1 MSISLKTIQMRR
13 HGGHAATPSQKIKP
27 LSPRQMVAL
36 QMTLDGHT
44 KGSIQERLNISQPTL
59 FRWRA
64 LPGWNEQVDLLLRS
78 DSTDGE
84 GQLKSMLPMATQAL
98 KALVLTGAPNI
109 KLGAARTILE
119 AHAALVAREEQHI
132 MITSL
137 EQQLHD
143 LQEMAMAAQNPMAL
157 EPAIDAEVSMPH
169 DSPHVEACAVEITE

>member
-1 MSISLKTIQMRR
+1 MIS
-13 HGGHAATPSQKIKP
+13 HGGRSRTPRQKIAP

-119 AHAALVAREEQHI
+119 AHAALVAREEQKV

-137 EQQLHD
+137 EQQLHE
-143 LQEMAMAAQNPMAL
+143 LQEMAVEAQNPLAI
-157 EPAIDAEVSMPH
+157 EPAIDADVVVAQEVAQDEPRS
-169 DSPHVEACAVEITE
+169 VEITE

>member
-1 MSISLKTIQMRR
+1 MIS
-13 HGGHAATPSQKIKP
+13 HGGRTGTPRQKIKP
-27 LSPRQMVAL
+27 LTPRQMTAL

-64 LPGWNEQVDLLLRS
+64 LPGWNEQVDLLLHS

-84 GQLKSMLPMATQAL
+84 GQIKSMLPLATRAL

-109 KLGAARTILE
+109 RLGAARTILE
-119 AHAALVAREEQHI
+119 AHATLIQRQEQNQ
-132 MITSL
+132 MIESL
-137 EQQLHD
+137 ESQLHD
-143 LQEMAMAAQNPMAL
+143 LQVMAVEAQNPMAL

-169 DSPHVEACAVEITE
+169 DSPHGEPRPVEITE

>member
-1 MSISLKTIQMRR
+1 
-13 HGGHAATPSQKIKP
+13 
-27 LSPRQMVAL
+27 MVAL

-119 AHAALVAREEQHI
+119 AHAALVAREEQKV

-137 EQQLHD
+137 EQQLHE
-143 LQEMAMAAQNPMAL
+143 LQEMAVEAQNPLAI
-157 EPAIDAEVSMPH
+157 EPAIDADVVVAQEVAQDEPRS
-169 DSPHVEACAVEITE
+169 VEITE